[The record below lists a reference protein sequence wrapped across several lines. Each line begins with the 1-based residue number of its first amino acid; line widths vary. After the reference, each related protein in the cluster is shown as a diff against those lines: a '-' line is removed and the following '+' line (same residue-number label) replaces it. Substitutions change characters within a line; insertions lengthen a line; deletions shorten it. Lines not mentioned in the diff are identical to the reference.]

1 MFARSVLQQTLGDG
15 RKNVLWVRPRVFSHL
30 ANTRGRTSMEISVI
44 ELVLRSAVQRG
55 VLYEA
60 DVNAA
65 VDRMWS
71 AVATFKEAQRIPR
84 ETPQEREKKMA
95 AAMEE

>member
-1 MFARSVLQQTLGDG
+1 
-15 RKNVLWVRPRVFSHL
+15 
-30 ANTRGRTSMEISVI
+30 MEISVI

-55 VLYEA
+55 ALDEA

-71 AVATFKEAQRIPR
+71 SVATFKEAQKMPQ
-84 ETPQEREKKMA
+84 ETPQDQESKMA
-95 AAMEE
+95 EAIEEFCEVATDVVGLLNRAASSG